1 MEAVLAYL
9 HKIKYNNI
17 MTQEELIAELEILK
31 QHLIDIGDVHTNPN
45 AIEVI
50 DNAIEEITS

>member
-1 MEAVLAYL
+1 MTPKRQEI
-9 HKIKYNNI
+9 IK
-17 MTQEELIAELEILK
+17 ELEILK
-31 QHLIDIGDVHTNPN
+31 QHLIDIGDIHTNPN

>member
-1 MEAVLAYL
+1 M
-9 HKIKYNNI
+9 NDN
-17 MTQEELIAELEILK
+17 LIAELEILK

-50 DNAIEEITS
+50 DDAIEEINGKLIEIQ